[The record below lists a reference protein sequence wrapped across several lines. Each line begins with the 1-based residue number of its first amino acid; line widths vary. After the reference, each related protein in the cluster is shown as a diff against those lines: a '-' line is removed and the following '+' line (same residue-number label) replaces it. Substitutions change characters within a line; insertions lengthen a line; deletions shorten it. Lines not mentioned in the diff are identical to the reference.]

1 MLQLDI
7 IRLTKTLI
15 QFDVISLINKQEIY
29 NEIMQP
35 LISFLEYDKNNF
47 VYAYLMNYIREE
59 NLRKAKTSNK
69 IISTMKTMVTG
80 AVDIGRNIVN
90 VVTRKKEQ
98 LEEEFAEQT
107 LFSKHPITSSLFT
120 ITSYIQQFHQ
130 EQDEGI

>member
-15 QFDVISLINKQEIY
+15 QFNVISLINKQEIY

-47 VYAYLMNYIREE
+47 IYAYLMNYIREE

-120 ITSYIQQFHQ
+120 ITSYIQ
-130 EQDEGI
+130 